1 MPNLAK
7 AVMLVAAAAV
17 LFALVCP
24 VAATPSPVGG
34 VKRISD
40 AVAPIALPLL
50 IVADGP
56 LLTYTAFIALSP
68 APAAPEVFELNC
80 ILIC

>member
-1 MPNLAK
+1 MANLAK

-40 AVAPIALPLL
+40 AVAPIVVPLL
-50 IVADGP
+50 LVADSP
-56 LLTYTAFIALSP
+56 QLTDAAFAATSPTP
-68 APAAPEVFELNC
+68 APLEVFDVSC